1 MKVARLR
8 KDEKMA
14 KKTITKKSSKK
25 LSRLPFQILTI
36 FIFVVS
42 ALVLCSFVFFKTEN
56 IKISV
61 NDEYDSQDIIDVLDV
76 EYGENLIFLNT
87 HAMEEKIFRTF
98 SYVENV
104 NVVKVVPST
113 LSVQY
118 SIAQV
123 CYSVL
128 YQGNYAYV
136 SETGK
141 LLELASFPASGS
153 IIVNV
158 GDIEDVDGYML
169 VTDSDINSAFTEIM
183 ELYSDGDLEN
193 VTEMILDDKYDLQ
206 IIYDDR
212 VTFDLGTATDLS
224 FKIQFGM
231 QVVQSEQITE
241 TDSGTL
247 NLSLGR
253 ESNRAYFMSDA
264 LLAAYEVSSEEEETI
279 IAGRG

>member
-1 MKVARLR
+1 
-8 KDEKMA
+8 MA